1 MSICLLAVMVT
12 AVCGP
17 TAPAPTSTPTE
28 VAITAASQIIT
39 LGDIDPDEPTKKV
52 KRFRPLAD
60 YLADNLKEF
69 GITEG
74 SVLIAG
80 DIEQMASYFKNAK
93 VDVYFDSAF
102 PTLAVQDLAGSDIIL
117 RRWKGGVVEYWGTY
131 VALRSSGIIKV
142 EDLVGKVIA
151 FEEPRSTSGF
161 VLPAGTLVQRGFNLK
176 EVDAPDANVGSD
188 EIGYVFSRDEENTF
202 EMVMQATVAGGAVSS
217 DDYEELSAG
226 MKDRI
231 IAFDWTI
238 TVPRQLVSVRPA
250 LDRRIV
256 DKIREL
262 LITLD
267 QTEQGRQILEGL
279 KNTKKF
285 DVLPADAEAALEGT
299 RRLMELVA
307 K

>member
-1 MSICLLAVMVT
+1 MSVCLLAVMVT

-238 TVPRQLVSVRPA
+238 TVPRQLVSVRST